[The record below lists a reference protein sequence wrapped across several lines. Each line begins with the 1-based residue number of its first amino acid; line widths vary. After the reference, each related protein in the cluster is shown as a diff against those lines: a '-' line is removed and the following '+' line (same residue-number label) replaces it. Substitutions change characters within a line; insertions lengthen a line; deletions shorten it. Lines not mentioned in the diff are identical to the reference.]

1 MNIQHFLKRFSS
13 AFSILFIVAFALV
26 PHMMTAQTKIAEIS
40 TSQAQSEVN
49 EAASSFGFNQL
60 YLSNSQIEAFRAVER
75 SEGIRFYTALNTE
88 TQRPTLIAIAVTND
102 GTELGEYA
110 IVKGLGSSNI
120 SKSAA
125 TAGVQASIDSDYTA
139 MNARVSTSDLIN
151 LVVKDGANGIH
162 VKPGN
167 GGFILV
173 AATENGSESADFGV
187 AYNKLEEP
195 CPPLCEDNT
204 LIRMD

>member
-1 MNIQHFLKRFSS
+1 MNTLHFLKRFISVS
-13 AFSILFIVAFALV
+13 YALIIVAFALS
-26 PHMMTAQTKIAEIS
+26 PHMVTAQTKIAELS
-40 TSQAQSEVN
+40 ASQAASEVT

-60 YLSNSQIEAFRAVER
+60 YLSNSQIDAFRAVER

-88 TQRPTLIAIAVTND
+88 TQRPTIIAVAVTND
-102 GTELGEYA
+102 GTELGDYA
-110 IVKGLGSSNI
+110 IVKGLTSSNLN
-120 SKSAA
+120 KSEAQ
-125 TAGVQASIDSDYTA
+125 AGVQASIDSDFTA

-151 LVVKDGANGIH
+151 LVVKEGANGIH
-162 VKPGN
+162 IKPGN